1 MPAISPECNKVAGA
15 RTNSSKG
22 KVKNMEYLKETDF
35 TEPTILIR
43 VNDEEKDPFKL
54 YERTRAAWGVN
65 LARAE
70 KCKYALCA
78 YQGCVLEVYT
88 IAGWF
93 VAGSTMMSDH
103 VEKDNDKYEF
113 VGNVAAKTVREKF
126 VGKSVRNLR
135 GTRGQNPTL
144 YFGEK

>member
-1 MPAISPECNKVAGA
+1 
-15 RTNSSKG
+15 
-22 KVKNMEYLKETDF
+22 MEYLKETDF

-43 VNDEEKDPFKL
+43 INDEEKDPFKL
-54 YERTRAAWGVN
+54 YERTRAAWCVN

-78 YQGCVLEVYT
+78 CQGKVLEVYT

-93 VAGSTMMSDH
+93 AAGSTMMSDH
-103 VEKDNDKYEF
+103 VEKGKDRYEF
-113 VGNVAAKTVREKF
+113 VGNVAANAVREKF